1 MKKLLLFVI
10 LASLLGCE
18 NIDQDTSVNNDTTVE
33 GEVSDQELTDYVLP
47 DLLYASL
54 SGEND
59 QNEDDP
65 VSRTYVGPDG
75 HKVLWHNGDAV
86 SFFAVNIHNAKYTYT
101 GEDGVEVAELLKD
114 EDYSGES
121 GSALTKSLAVYPYN
135 EDITVETADGVDRI
149 HLTYPSTQKH
159 GANSFGKNAN
169 IMIAAGKNDRDE
181 DLYFRNACGYL
192 VLKIFGKES
201 DDNIETRI
209 KSVTLESLN
218 DTDKIAGPAVVTAY
232 NDAPPTIEMTDD
244 ASTSVTL
251 DCTYEGVGIRIGAY
265 AENATEFCF
274 CLPPVTLNGMKVTVT
289 DIYGNTYTKKTEKTV
304 NIVRNEVQPMKAFEV
319 VSDIPNATKIWY
331 TRENGNQ
338 TPLSISSNAN
348 SNPFNATIARHEWDP
363 KEGKIIMEFLYPIRE
378 IPSKAFQ
385 KTDITT
391 ITLSEGI
398 RYIRKEAF
406 RATKLTEIT
415 IPGSVWNIEEDVFYD
430 CNDLASVTFLPNP
443 INDPLQISHTIS
455 TLGWTYGTFYYTKL
469 TTINLDRELEYVD
482 KAYKPFTP
490 DSWNEG
496 IFAVENYEQLGT
508 VNVTLGSQVKTLSN
522 YMFNWL
528 PIENIT
534 IPGTVETIGNCVF
547 DGCKSL
553 TTLTYEPS
561 PTCEPLTHGFNDDSY
576 DEGPFVDSPLTT
588 VNLDRE
594 IIYTYPESNLDG
606 AHEGLFGNK
615 SSLTNIT
622 LGDNVKTLTGYMF
635 AKSGVTSINLN
646 KVQTIGKGAL
656 MGVQITD
663 VNLPSSVT
671 NICDYAFADCNI
683 ESVDLNNVTTIGK
696 YVFRGAKFSEITIPA
711 SVTSIGDY
719 AFLNCNSLS
728 KLTFA
733 SGASDLT
740 IGFQPG
746 QSQYGPFY
754 QSPLT
759 EIIVNR
765 SIVLSQA
772 YENACDEADEGV
784 FSTKHGNQS
793 TTITL
798 GGQVAKI
805 PEFMFS
811 GLPLT
816 SITIPGTVAEISND
830 AFTGC
835 VKLKSVIFEDSN
847 APLKLGYNN
856 DSDPDGPFYDCP
868 LESVV
873 LNREVNYTFPNP
885 DTADEGLFGNKTK
898 LTSIT
903 LGDNVKTLSGYMF
916 ANAGVTSFNLNKV
929 TTIGNGALSG
939 IKFTDLTIP
948 ASVTSI
954 GDNAFYNCSSLAN
967 LTFASGASD
976 LTIGF
981 QPGTAQYGPFYQ
993 SPLAKIVVNR
1003 SLILTQTYADACDS
1017 SNEGVFSTK
1026 YGSQSTTISLGGQVA
1041 KIPEFMFGC
1050 LPITEMVIPATVT
1063 EISNDAFTDCNKLK
1077 SIIFAASSTPLKVG
1091 YNTVGEDEGLFA
1103 ESPLETVVLNREID
1117 YTFPNPDVATEGLFG
1132 NKPTLTSITLG
1143 DNVKTL
1149 SGYMFANAGVTS
1161 FDLKK
1166 VNTIGNGALSGV
1178 QFSEI
1183 TIPET
1188 VTSIGDNAFKDCR
1201 VLSKLTFASG
1211 TSDLTIGF
1219 QPGQDEVGPFY
1230 QSPLADIVVNRS
1242 LVLTNE
1248 YASACDEVNEGI
1260 FSTQSGN
1267 QSTTISLGGQV
1278 AKIPEF
1284 MFSSLPLTSITIPKT
1299 VTEISNDAFTNCTSL
1314 SDITF
1319 DGGSEPLTI
1328 GYNTIGNTG
1337 PFGDSPLTKVTLN
1350 RQINYT
1356 HPNPDTAT
1364 KGLFG
1369 NKPDLTKVLL
1379 GYYVRHLSDYMFANA
1394 GIESIGLQANVE
1406 TIGKGVFS
1414 GSKLTRI
1421 VIPKEITSIGA
1432 NAFLNCDYLAE
1443 VNIQDGSSALTV
1455 GYQNS
1460 SAANWGPFYDSPLSK
1475 IYLGREIN
1483 YVDGNGNTFTPSET
1497 NDGFFANE
1505 ESGSITNVSVT
1516 LSNNV
1521 KTISNYMFS
1530 GLKMNDI
1537 NIPSTV
1543 TEIGNGAFYGCN
1555 TFSSLTIPSSVTKIG
1570 DNAFYNCSSLSNL
1583 TIASG
1588 ANTLT
1593 LGYQPGTDE
1602 RGPFYQSPLSTI
1614 KVDRPIAM
1622 TDTYKIYCDQS
1633 DEGIFSNSSYN
1644 SDLITKVEIGSN
1656 VKEIL
1661 PYMFARTA
1669 IQQLHFPTAVDKIG
1683 VYVIK
1688 DCPKLNAIVFYD
1700 EEVRP
1705 EVADYAF
1712 GEEETV
1718 LEGTNLRPVPPGNY
1732 QYYIFTP
1739 YKLGRLGS
1747 LYSRI
1752 EDFGTYWSDLHGLM
1766 VDDQPKTNYAQPHQ
1780 VDKRS
1785 HESRYLDIPGY
1796 EWYRKRYYDYETIT
1810 PPTI

>member
-1 MKKLLLFVI
+1 M
-10 LASLLGCE
+10 
-18 NIDQDTSVNNDTTVE
+18 
-33 GEVSDQELTDYVLP
+33 
-47 DLLYASL
+47 
-54 SGEND
+54 
-59 QNEDDP
+59 
-65 VSRTYVGPDG
+65 
-75 HKVLWHNGDAV
+75 
-86 SFFAVNIHNAKYTYT
+86 
-101 GEDGVEVAELLKD
+101 
-114 EDYSGES
+114 
-121 GSALTKSLAVYPYN
+121 
-135 EDITVETADGVDRI
+135 
-149 HLTYPSTQKH
+149 
-159 GANSFGKNAN
+159 
-169 IMIAAGKNDRDE
+169 
-181 DLYFRNACGYL
+181 
-192 VLKIFGKES
+192 
-201 DDNIETRI
+201 
-209 KSVTLESLN
+209 
-218 DTDKIAGPAVVTAY
+218 
-232 NDAPPTIEMTDD
+232 
-244 ASTSVTL
+244 
-251 DCTYEGVGIRIGAY
+251 
-265 AENATEFCF
+265 
-274 CLPPVTLNGMKVTVT
+274 
-289 DIYGNTYTKKTEKTV
+289 
-304 NIVRNEVQPMKAFEV
+304 
-319 VSDIPNATKIWY
+319 
-331 TRENGNQ
+331 
-338 TPLSISSNAN
+338 
-348 SNPFNATIARHEWDP
+348 
-363 KEGKIIMEFLYPIRE
+363 
-378 IPSKAFQ
+378 
-385 KTDITT
+385 
-391 ITLSEGI
+391 
-398 RYIRKEAF
+398 
-406 RATKLTEIT
+406 
-415 IPGSVWNIEEDVFYD
+415 
-430 CNDLASVTFLPNP
+430 
-443 INDPLQISHTIS
+443 
-455 TLGWTYGTFYYTKL
+455 
-469 TTINLDRELEYVD
+469 
-482 KAYKPFTP
+482 
-490 DSWNEG
+490 
-496 IFAVENYEQLGT
+496 
-508 VNVTLGSQVKTLSN
+508 
-522 YMFNWL
+522 
-528 PIENIT
+528 
-534 IPGTVETIGNCVF
+534 
-547 DGCKSL
+547 
-553 TTLTYEPS
+553 
-561 PTCEPLTHGFNDDSY
+561 
-576 DEGPFVDSPLTT
+576 
-588 VNLDRE
+588 
-594 IIYTYPESNLDG
+594 
-606 AHEGLFGNK
+606 
-615 SSLTNIT
+615 
-622 LGDNVKTLTGYMF
+622 
-635 AKSGVTSINLN
+635 
-646 KVQTIGKGAL
+646 
-656 MGVQITD
+656 
-663 VNLPSSVT
+663 PSSVT

-847 APLKLGYNN
+847 APLELGYNN

-1003 SLILTQTYADACDS
+1003 SLILTQTYADVCDS

-1103 ESPLETVVLNREID
+1103 ESPLETVVLNREIN

-1132 NKPTLTSITLG
+1132 NKPILTSITLG

-1183 TIPET
+1183 SIPET
-1188 VTSIGDNAFKDCR
+1188 VTRIGDNAFKDCR
-1201 VLSKLTFASG
+1201 ALSKLTFASG

-1364 KGLFG
+1364 KGIFG

-1414 GSKLTRI
+1414 GSKLTKI

-1622 TDTYKIYCDQS
+1622 TDTYKTYCDQS

-1739 YKLGRLGS
+1739 YRLGRLGS

-1766 VDDQPKTNYAQPHQ
+1766 VDDQPKESYAQPHQ

-1785 HESRYLDIPGY
+1785 HESRYLDVPGY